1 MHLECKTNEKKLFT
15 ISCIS
20 INNVDWNTFV
30 WWNKTIMMAFN
41 KGKFIL
47 CRAYRMGNVLHNILL
62 AWIHLF
68 VIFILMTTQF
78 PKCPRN

>member
-1 MHLECKTNEKKLFT
+1 
-15 ISCIS
+15 
-20 INNVDWNTFV
+20 
-30 WWNKTIMMAFN
+30 MMAFN